1 MFQERQRHDGT
12 PSRNTLSP
20 ELLRDLH
27 GMRVFFAEKIRGS
40 ASALSTR
47 LSALSEVDPDPRH
60 IAKEMAEALKPDFQG
75 TLRFDH
81 ERVGRM
87 IHVFEI
93 LDSIVRNHEIATP
106 GAPIPYLRYYLSE
119 LRNLSAD
126 RDISTI
132 GAAREVNR
140 FEAVNLSLSDLY
152 ARHRNEFD
160 SWLGPRHR

>member
-1 MFQERQRHDGT
+1 MEQRQRHDGS
-12 PSRNTLSP
+12 PSRNSLSP
-20 ELLRDLH
+20 DLLRDLYAV
-27 GMRVFFAEKIRGS
+27 RVFFAEKIRSS
-40 ASALSTR
+40 ASALCTR
-47 LSALSEVDPDPRH
+47 LAALADVDPDPRQ
-60 IAKEMAEALKPDFQG
+60 IAKEMAEALKPDLQG
-75 TLRFDH
+75 TLRVDH
-81 ERVGRM
+81 ERVGSM
-87 IHVFEI
+87 MHVFEI

-106 GAPIPYLRYYLSE
+106 GSPIPYLRYYLSE
-119 LRNLSAD
+119 LRNLSTD